1 MKKNFLIVL
10 LSTILVLFFSISF
23 SQKPQY
29 PYLSVSTIKNL
40 FNKLAKEE
48 ERECKL
54 GEIRSET
61 GSFTSRISHEAI
73 VSFEDYTQCHADG
86 FQEIWLLRFQKDWK
100 IHGKILDCDN
110 VWFDV
115 VDIESDN
122 CNEVW
127 IRCMNCF
134 QGCRYYGYLLSLKL
148 ESIDTLFSNSG
159 HNWGMGYYEVGDCAE
174 CSSVVDF
181 EDVNNDNI
189 LEIIEI
195 EYRSIIKSAKS
206 SHGSML
212 LPEDC
217 EIKIETIK
225 SIYKKDGDKFKLLSA
240 DTL

>member
-54 GEIRSET
+54 GEIRSQT

-73 VSFEDYTQCHADG
+73 VSFEDYTQCHAEG
-86 FQEIWLLRFQKDWK
+86 FQEIWLLRFQKEWK
-100 IHGKILDCDN
+100 IYGKIMDCDN
-110 VWFDV
+110 VSFEIV
-115 VDIESDN
+115 NIENDGR
-122 CNEVW
+122 NELW
-127 IRCMNCF
+127 MTCMNCA
-134 QGCRYYGYLLSLKL
+134 QGCIYRGNLVSLNL
-148 ESIDTLFSNSG
+148 DSIDTLFSNSG

-174 CSSVVDF
+174 CSSNVEFADI
-181 EDVNNDNI
+181 DNDGI
-189 LEIIEI
+189 LEILETK
-195 EYRSIIKSAKS
+195 YRTTIKSIKEDT
-206 SHGSML
+206 GSFI
-212 LPEDC
+212 LPENC
-217 EIKIETIK
+217 TTSSEIIK
-225 SIYKKDGDKFKLLSA
+225 SIYKKDEDKFKFFTA